1 MSPLTLPPS
10 KGTLLISNNSS
21 IREDVPT
28 IFSDRNMQSV
38 FAEIEKSASAYDG
51 TNSTGMAHL
60 WFFVQVGYDYHRFFP
75 GETGVGPFDAATD
88 RAYLAASDAFAASDY
103 FYAPN
108 DEAAQILYYFFEVA
122 FSAGLR
128 RNHLAPIKIVLSGLT
143 PERAVA
149 FITVLR
155 RVSGTFLDHDQG
167 IMAHQEF
174 IDALAQDPEFV
185 EVMLQVTRYDFFF
198 FLEESDL
205 FSSRWLEIAIQILVR
220 LTQFDSPREAAIA
233 ALTSVLSEHERLSS
247 PFLVAAL
254 GLENQVD
261 CASLNICR
269 DVLEG
274 EILAQAV
281 PNTYRFDGGAIRQPV
296 PMDRV
301 FA

>member
-1 MSPLTLPPS
+1 MNGDFRTIAAALSAVCLSVTATGVAASPPWNIEAAEPEWPPS
-10 KGTLLISNNSS
+10 RPAAKVADVCESIDVASLEGDALIDYLRTTSESCLKRTLLISNNSS

-60 WFFVQVGYDYHRFFP
+60 WFFVQVGYNYHRFFP

-108 DEAAQILYYFFEVA
+108 DEAAHILYYFFEVA
-122 FSAGLR
+122 FNAGLR

-174 IDALAQDPEFV
+174 IDVLAQDPGIRRGHA
-185 EVMLQVTRYDFFF
+185 TGH
-198 FLEESDL
+198 
-205 FSSRWLEIAIQILVR
+205 
-220 LTQFDSPREAAIA
+220 P
-233 ALTSVLSEHERLSS
+233 LS
-247 PFLVAAL
+247 
-254 GLENQVD
+254 
-261 CASLNICR
+261 
-269 DVLEG
+269 
-274 EILAQAV
+274 
-281 PNTYRFDGGAIRQPV
+281 
-296 PMDRV
+296 
-301 FA
+301 